1 MKKVLVIAILFM
13 FVLGAVSAF
22 AEEVAPAA
30 KGKPL
35 SKVPGESTFQ
45 AAADHIALW
54 GRSEPIARQ
63 ETLRGNKAEMYKR
76 RNTKNPM
83 M

>member
-22 AEEVAPAA
+22 AEEAA
-30 KGKPL
+30 ATAQGKPL

-54 GRSEPIARQ
+54 GKSEPIARQ
-63 ETLRGNKAEMYKR
+63 ESLRGNKAELDKR
-76 RNTKNPM
+76 RDTRNPM